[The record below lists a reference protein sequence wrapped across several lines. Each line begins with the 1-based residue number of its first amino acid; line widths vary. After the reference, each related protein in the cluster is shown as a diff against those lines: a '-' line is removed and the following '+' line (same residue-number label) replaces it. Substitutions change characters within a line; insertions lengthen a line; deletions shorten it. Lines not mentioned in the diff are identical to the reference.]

1 MKKIIKA
8 GGGLVRNG
16 EGELLLIFRRGKWDL
31 PKGKL
36 DEGEAIEACALREV
50 EEETGVKH
58 LALGEL
64 ISVTWHEYFDKWLGE
79 EVIKET
85 HWFKMDVAGV
95 PDLVPQT
102 EEDITAIEWTK
113 KTDLPKRMEQS
124 YITIIDVLEESGW
137 LPMDHLG

>member
-36 DEGEAIEACALREV
+36 DEGETIEACALREV

-64 ISVTWHEYFDKWLGE
+64 ISVTWHEYFDKWVGE
-79 EVIKET
+79 DVIKET

-95 PDLVPQT
+95 PALVPQT

-113 KTDLPKRMEQS
+113 KSDLPNRMEQS

-137 LPMDHLG
+137 LPMDNLG